1 MLKNTI
7 EVDGREEDLQLAE
20 NEYVEEEK
28 MYQMSLKINACF

>member
-1 MLKNTI
+1 MLKHTM

-20 NEYVEEEK
+20 NEYVEDKK